1 MLAKHRIPSDLCD
14 FSLLLSSDNIRSCA
28 VIYYGMDEKYS
39 GCNIV
44 ESVVTSVPSPRPS
57 EERTTQRLKG
67 KGTHFLIRLIVSALV
82 IGVILVLHFYP
93 TLPFAS
99 GVTDV
104 LRKVFC
110 YDVFGRGTFGTVLFG
125 L

>member
-1 MLAKHRIPSDLCD
+1 MSPCD
-14 FSLLLSSDNIRSCA
+14 FSVFLSAYNIGRQS
-28 VIYYGMDEKYS
+28 VIYYGMDEKYT

-44 ESVVTSVPSPRPS
+44 ESVVSTVPSPRPTG
-57 EERTTQRLKG
+57 RTQEPKE
-67 KGTHFLIRLIVSALV
+67 KGTHFILRLVISALM

-93 TLPFAS
+93 SLPFAS

-110 YDVFGRGTFGTVLFG
+110 YDVFGRGTFGTVLLG
-125 L
+125 